1 MLLSFQ
7 CCAMSNFIH
16 NIYNFFF
23 TLTPTKRY
31 WNGYS
36 DINPFRQIIWWE
48 SNFVWN
54 VAIYG
59 PFLPLWQMNIYFC
72 LYRELCVQLGED
84 GCYTGIVGV
93 LMPCL
98 CLAKWNNSLSVINS
112 CSDYYLVSD
121 RTNSHTQTQTHTHK
135 HTGRHAKRL
144 NTSILSR
151 TWCQTQFSH
160 KQVHTDT
167 QAHHYQTL
175 CHSCCAGRDRGIIW

>member
-121 RTNSHTQTQTHTHK
+121 RTNSHTQTHTHK